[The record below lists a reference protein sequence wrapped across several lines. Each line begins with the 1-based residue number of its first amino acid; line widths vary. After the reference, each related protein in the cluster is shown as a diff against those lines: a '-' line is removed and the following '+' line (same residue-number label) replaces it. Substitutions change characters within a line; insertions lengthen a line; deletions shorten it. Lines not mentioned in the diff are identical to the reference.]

1 MPKFL
6 LVFLSLVFLNF
17 SFYSQFRYSTKSK
30 KAIKLLEA
38 AQKAPG
44 QTLDPKTRG
53 PNYREGLLLLEQ
65 SLKKDPQFWE
75 AHILSAQFNENLNNY
90 QQAIFHYESALG
102 INPEH
107 SRYGSTH
114 YYLSALYLAE
124 AEYEKALKYADVF
137 MKNPNAS
144 EEFLR
149 NAKEIKQN
157 ASFAINALKN
167 PIGFLTVEYSR

>member
-6 LVFLSLVFLNF
+6 LVFFSLVFLNF
-17 SFYSQFRYSTKSK
+17 SYYSQFRYSTKSK

-65 SLKKDPQFWE
+65 ALKKDPQFWE

-90 QQAIFHYESALG
+90 KQAIFHYESALQ
-102 INPEH
+102 INP
-107 SRYGSTH
+107 
-114 YYLSALYLAE
+114 
-124 AEYEKALKYADVF
+124 
-137 MKNPNAS
+137 
-144 EEFLR
+144 
-149 NAKEIKQN
+149 
-157 ASFAINALKN
+157 
-167 PIGFLTVEYSR
+167 